1 MNSYDL
7 SWILL
12 NYWYTMKSTRSHP
25 NSYVAP
31 FILSSHPPIALD
43 AGDFPRWFDQR
54 QLDHC
59 RHSSP
64 QGLLCSFRPE
74 RRWEHHPSGTC
85 WETWNLLLAMSCWR
99 VLPWNYFHGFGELII
114 CLKVKGK
121 LGNSQTNQYPAR
133 FSHRFSSFL
142 PLNLLVLGIPMF
154 GLCLAVPFY
163 WEIETSRNHSLTSGT
178 RWLIYFDLFCL
189 VQILPGWRALPFLK
203 SSRKR
208 RANHITIFILW
219 IRWISFLNNILL
231 SRMCFTLMV

>member
-133 FSHRFSSFL
+133 FSHRFSSFFAIE
-142 PLNLLVLGIPMF
+142 PASFGYPHVWTVSSWPILLGDRNISK
-154 GLCLAVPFY
+154 PFVNI
-163 WEIETSRNHSLTSGT
+163 WNQVI
-178 RWLIYFDLFCL
+178 DLFWS
-189 VQILPGWRALPFLK
+189 IWFGSNTPGLK
-203 SSRKR
+203 SF
-208 RANHITIFILW
+208 TILKIVSQKAGEPHHNFYFVDSLN
-219 IRWISFLNNILL
+219 FLFEQHLA
-231 SRMCFTLMV
+231 